1 MRIKADFDLCESN
14 AICVGMAP
22 DFFDLDDN
30 DYLVILD
37 EQVPAE
43 REEEMRQVVASCPR
57 SADSPDPTR
66 PPSWPT
72 APSATSPAS

>member
-30 DYLVILD
+30 DYLVILQED
-37 EQVPAE
+37 IPAN
-43 REEEMRQVVASCPR
+43 RVEELRQVAANCPK
-57 SADSPDPTR
+57 SALSVVED
-66 PPSWPT
+66 
-72 APSATSPAS
+72 

>member
-30 DYLVILD
+30 DYLVILQED
-37 EQVPAE
+37 VPAD
-43 REEEMRQVVASCPR
+43 RVEELRQVAANCPK
-57 SADSPDPTR
+57 SALTVVED
-66 PPSWPT
+66 
-72 APSATSPAS
+72 

>member
-30 DYLVILD
+30 DYLVILQ
-37 EQVPAE
+37 EEVPKE
-43 REEEMRQVVASCPR
+43 REEELRQVVANCPK
-57 SADSPDPTR
+57 SALFLEEG
-66 PPSWPT
+66 
-72 APSATSPAS
+72 

>member
-30 DYLVILD
+30 DYLVILQ
-37 EQVPAE
+37 EEIPAD
-43 REEEMRQVVASCPR
+43 RVEELRQVAANCPK
-57 SADSPDPTR
+57 SALEVVESE
-66 PPSWPT
+66 
-72 APSATSPAS
+72 